1 MPEPNDQDLNKA
13 ATDLVKNKKGGRKAP
28 WTIIGI
34 VVLVLLLGGGI
45 SGGYVLHLSNTSP
58 EFCGVCHIMQSN
70 VTSYL
75 TSNNLDNIHKQ
86 ANVGCKQC
94 HDYPVTA
101 EISSGIKFITG
112 NYSVDANG
120 KLTPVTFNND
130 MCLKCHISYDHVAKQ
145 TDFLTKN
152 PHDSHNGQLPCSTC
166 HVSHGKQ
173 IDFCAQCHDNG
184 GQKMIGAD

>member
-1 MPEPNDQDLNKA
+1 MPEPNDQDLNNA
-13 ATDLVKNKKGGRKAP
+13 ASDFEKIKKSRRKGP

-34 VVLVLLLGGGI
+34 VVLVILVGAGI

-58 EFCGVCHIMQSN
+58 EFCATCHIMQPN

-94 HDYPVTA
+94 HDYPVSA
-101 EISSGIKFITG
+101 EISSGIKFFTG
-112 NYSVDANG
+112 NYSVDASG
-120 KLTPVTFNND
+120 KLLPVKFNND
-130 MCLKCHISYDHVAKQ
+130 MCLKCHISYDFVAKQ
-145 TDFLTKN
+145 TDFLEKN
-152 PHDSHNGQLPCSTC
+152 PHDSHNGQLPCNTC